1 MVYCNKY
8 ISIFDKRLYC
18 MIGFIFGYYFVILV
32 MVWMFSIGYLNF
44 MVIEW
49 LKLGILVVKLVKKV
63 FYVIK
68 IGD

>member
-1 MVYCNKY
+1 
-8 ISIFDKRLYC
+8 

-49 LKLGILVVKLVKKV
+49 LKLGILVVKLFKKV